1 MIVVNDYKLFKKIG
15 EGSFGEV
22 YLTQKGDNPEIYATK
37 RLNLQQTSIQTL
49 QKYLKN
55 EIEIMKELNHP
66 NVIHLYDLLKTN
78 THYYII
84 MEYCNGGP
92 LSKLLSDY
100 KLKFGRPFSQEI
112 IQHFMRQIVEGLKYI
127 HSFKIIHRDIKLDNI
142 LVNYENIE
150 DKNNFYLLKSQVKII
165 DFGLATKLTVNK
177 LAETAAGSP
186 IYMEPKIL
194 AKYNRAGGYDKLK
207 GYNEKADIWSLGIIC
222 YEMLTGDTVYN
233 NVVSIDQ
240 LMQKVE
246 EGNYSIPLN
255 CVLSNEII
263 SFLNSMLQY
272 DGDLRSS
279 AEQLSQHKF
288 LKKNVKDFTKAD
300 LEQIKNK
307 INSGAIIINT
317 KNNET
322 ICRVFNRKTVVNETN
337 EPVKENDNLKSKVV
351 NNPYNSFNN
360 FQYTLNRA
368 NQNEKIT
375 NINKIKRISFSQK
388 FNSIKNRLYEG
399 LSSPNKN
406 RIRKNF
412 IEKNNENEI
421 KELESMESSIQNLED
436 LKSHKKESKINNI
449 ENAENLQK
457 GKENDEWKRY
467 INALLEEYKSAKD
480 YFGQNNL
487 KIQEQDAYNKCL
499 QIQNIK
505 KQYGLGYSMYLK
517 NLPESITPEY
527 IYGYSTFERNH
538 KFKEVLSKYKNN
550 RNNLKTQIESSQ
562 KYAITDNLK
571 QEYDNKKDKLTKLN
585 YIIKELENGIKN
597 EWMPAPEYTRE
608 IQKTQIERISY
619 EHCEFKLKI
628 TIKNNDL
635 NKKNT
640 NFIISLKINESKN
653 LKKDIQLNAQNN
665 YYEECIWSMN
675 VNEWKNID
683 NNVDFFIFEIKCN
696 NNNGGTPFS
705 FIVNIAQ
712 VKNGK
717 EISFNVK
724 LPVANNEK
732 SVVNMI
738 ITPIIPEGKTYWKVE
753 ERLFLN
759 IKTLYPA
766 FEGKSLLTYNKP
778 EINTSNGL

>member
-1 MIVVNDYKLFKKIG
+1 MIVVNDYKLFKRIG
-15 EGSFGEV
+15 KGSFGEV
-22 YLTQKGDNPEIYATK
+22 YLTQKGNNPEVYATK
-37 RLNLQQTSIQTL
+37 RLSLQLSNQKTI

-66 NVIHLYDLLKTN
+66 NIIRLYDLLKTN
-78 THYYII
+78 THYYFI

-92 LSKLLSDY
+92 LSNLLSDY
-100 KLKFGRPFSQEI
+100 KLKYGRPFSQEI

-142 LVNYENIE
+142 LVNFENIE

-165 DFGLATKLTVNK
+165 DFGLATKLTINK

-186 IYMEPKIL
+186 IYMDPKIL
-194 AKYNRAGGYDKLK
+194 AKYNKAGGYDKLK

-233 NVVSIDQ
+233 NVVSMDQ

-288 LKKNVKDFTKAD
+288 LKKDVKDFTKAD
-300 LEQIKNK
+300 LDQIKNK
-307 INSGAIIINT
+307 INRGAIIINT
-317 KNNET
+317 KNNKT
-322 ICRVFNRKTVVNETN
+322 ICRVFNRKTVVNEN
-337 EPVKENDNLKSKVV
+337 DGPIKEDNNSKKVA
-351 NNPYNSFNN
+351 NNPNNLLNN
-360 FQYTLNRA
+360 FQYTLNSA
-368 NQNEKIT
+368 NQNKQIK
-375 NINKIKRISFSQK
+375 NINNIKKIPLNDT
-388 FNSIKNRLYEG
+388 FNFNENTHNRLYEG
-399 LSSPNKN
+399 LSSPNRI
-406 RIRKNF
+406 RIRKDY
-412 IEKNNENEI
+412 IEKKNENEI
-421 KELESMESSIQNLED
+421 KELESMESSIQKLEE
-436 LKSHKKESKINNI
+436 LKNHKKESKINDI
-449 ENAENLQK
+449 ENIENLQK
-457 GKENDEWKRY
+457 GKENDKWKIY

-487 KIQEQDAYNKCL
+487 KIQEQDASNKCL
-499 QIQNIK
+499 EIQNIK
-505 KQYGLGYSMYLK
+505 QQYELGYSMNLK
-517 NLPESITPEY
+517 NLPEPITPEY
-527 IYGYSTFERNH
+527 IYGYSTFERNK
-538 KFKEVLSKYKNN
+538 KFKELLNKYKND
-550 RNNLKTQIESSQ
+550 RNKLKTRIESSQ

-571 QEYDNKKDKLTKLN
+571 KENDIKKGDLTKLN
-585 YIIKELENGIKN
+585 YIIETLENGIKD
-597 EWMPAPEYTRE
+597 EWTPAPEYTRE
-608 IQKTQIERISY
+608 IQKTLVERISY
-619 EHCEFKLKI
+619 ELCEFKLKI
-628 TIKNNDL
+628 KIKNTDKN
-635 NKKNT
+635 NT
-640 NFIISLKINESKN
+640 NFIISLKVNESKN

-683 NNVDFFIFEIKCN
+683 NNVDSFIFEIDYNK
-696 NNNGGTPFS
+696 NNGGTPFR

-712 VKNGK
+712 VKIGK

-724 LPVANNEK
+724 LPVTNNKK
-732 SVVNMI
+732 SVINMI
-738 ITPIIPEGKTYWKVE
+738 ITPIIPEGKKYMKTE
-753 ERLFLN
+753 ERLFL
-759 IKTLYPA
+759 IMKKIYPP

-778 EINTSNGL
+778 DI

>member
-233 NVVSIDQ
+233 NVVNIDQ

-375 NINKIKRISFSQK
+375 NINKIKRISLSQN
-388 FNSIKNRLYEG
+388 FNSIKNPHNRLYEG

-421 KELESMESSIQNLED
+421 KEIESMESSIQNLED

-449 ENAENLQK
+449 ENTENLQK

-505 KQYGLGYSMYLK
+505 KQYELGYSMYLK

-538 KFKEVLSKYKNN
+538 KFKEILSKYKNN

-597 EWMPAPEYTRE
+597 EWMPAPEYTKSGR
-608 IQKTQIERISY
+608 S
-619 EHCEFKLKI
+619 
-628 TIKNNDL
+628 
-635 NKKNT
+635 KK
-640 NFIISLKINESKN
+640 S
-653 LKKDIQLNAQNN
+653 
-665 YYEECIWSMN
+665 
-675 VNEWKNID
+675 
-683 NNVDFFIFEIKCN
+683 
-696 NNNGGTPFS
+696 
-705 FIVNIAQ
+705 
-712 VKNGK
+712 
-717 EISFNVK
+717 
-724 LPVANNEK
+724 
-732 SVVNMI
+732 
-738 ITPIIPEGKTYWKVE
+738 
-753 ERLFLN
+753 
-759 IKTLYPA
+759 
-766 FEGKSLLTYNKP
+766 
-778 EINTSNGL
+778 

>member
-300 LEQIKNK
+300 LDQIKNK

-696 NNNGGTPFS
+696 NNSGGTPFS

-732 SVVNMI
+732 SVVNI
-738 ITPIIPEGKTYWKVE
+738 VITPIIPEGKKYWKVE